1 MKKPLIAVMP
11 QFDTDTENYKLVPAY
26 IKAILDAGGLPMIIP
41 FTNDKADIEQIAAMF
56 DAFLFTGGQDID
68 PSLYGEEKQEY
79 CDRIVCDR
87 DTLDISLMKEVAKT
101 DKPVF
106 GICRGLQVMNV
117 AFGGTLYQDIPTQC
131 NSKVLHRMEE
141 PFDRVAHTVDI
152 VENTPLIDIVNT
164 KTIGVNTIH
173 HQAIKDVAPKLEVT
187 AISEDGIIEGVYMP
201 GKKFFMATQWHPE
214 LTYFEEE
221 SSKKIITAFVNAA
234 KEN

>member
-41 FTNDKADIEQIAAMF
+41 FTNNKADIEQIAGIF

-79 CDRIVCDR
+79 CNQIVCNR

-141 PFDRVAHTVDI
+141 PFNRVAHTVDI
-152 VENTPLIDIVNT
+152 VENTPLMDIVNT

-214 LTYFEEE
+214 LIYFEEE